1 MIIENYKQFGGIH
14 PETATYT
21 NILASQN
28 VIAPHTKRPYSE
40 AMIFGIAGGIGCGYI
55 LWEFKKYDAA
65 ILVMGFQ
72 NKWNYPDQ
80 FFQNLSNRLG
90 IQTEIKATGGKKTA
104 SKHLEE
110 VIENGRAA
118 IAWIDQESLPYF
130 HLRPMYNG
138 CFGHYVSVYGLD
150 NDTVYVDDRAQKPV
164 TVDSDSFAN
173 ARARI
178 GSYKNK
184 LLSLQTDSPSDD
196 LPSAIMAGLQDCVDY
211 MSSGSQTFA
220 PPTYRK
226 WARLMTDSKNK
237 KGWPVVFKDKTGLF
251 STLRSLHEGI
261 KLFGTKGGG
270 LRFLYADFLNEAATV
285 LPNPA
290 LTEAAEQYKALGN
303 QWRDFADA
311 VMPDHIAPLA
321 EARKLLTQKYALFLE
336 HGNAKADELTR
347 VSNELIDLEDE
358 LNPNF
363 PISDDAMNTLF
374 ASMHNDLFAIYE
386 AEIAALETLK
396 GCLN

>member
-1 MIIENYKQFGGIH
+1 MILDNYTQFGGIH

-28 VIAPHTKRPYSE
+28 VTAPHTKRPYTE
-40 AMIFGIAGGIGCGYI
+40 AMVFGIAGGIGCGYI

-72 NKWNYPDQ
+72 NKWNYTEQ
-80 FFQNLSNRLG
+80 FYQNLSNRLS
-90 IQTEIKATGGKKTA
+90 ITTETKETGGKQTA
-104 SKHLEE
+104 AKHLDEA
-110 VIENGRAA
+110 ISNGRAA

-138 CFGHYVSVYGLD
+138 CFGHFVSVYGLD
-150 NDTVYVDDRAQKPV
+150 EENVYIDDRAQSPLL
-164 TVDSDSFAN
+164 VDGESFAT

-178 GSYKNK
+178 GSYKNR
-184 LLSLQTDSPSDD
+184 LLLLNANGSEVD
-196 LPSAIMAGLQDCVDY
+196 LPTAVMAGIEDCVDY

-226 WARLMTDSKNK
+226 WARLMTDTKNK
-237 KGWPVVFKDKTGLF
+237 KGWPVVFKDKTGLY

-270 LRFLYADFLNEAATV
+270 LRFLYADFLKEAATV
-285 LPNPA
+285 LPNPT
-290 LTEAAEQYKALGN
+290 LLEAAEQYEALGQ
-303 QWRDFADA
+303 QWSDFADS
-311 VMPDHIAPLA
+311 VLPDHIAPLA
-321 EARKLLTQKYALFLE
+321 QTRQLLAQKYALFLA
-336 HGNAKADELTR
+336 HGRDRQSEIGQLSQELTDM
-347 VSNELIDLEDE
+347 EEE
-358 LNPNF
+358 LNPSF
-363 PISDDAMNTLF
+363 PIEHDEMQTLF
-374 ASMHNDLFAIYE
+374 ESMQTDLNAIYE
-386 AEIAALETLK
+386 AELAALETLR